1 MSYQKSVALLSCAFL
16 FSALAPESTKAFTS
30 EAPKWESHEVV
41 ERSLTSELNAESFL
55 THPKSN
61 AVSPPDTEG
70 PVITATAPADV
81 TLYGCYDDL
90 TFSGGA
96 MGKPTYSVYD
106 DCGSA
111 AVTETYSD
119 SFAFCAQADDST
131 PEGGLV
137 ITRTFT
143 IVAEDCYENTT
154 TVNLVQIIT
163 VVDNNLPS
171 FVEALPGDTTVDCA
185 SVPSAPV
192 LTATDTCDSDV
203 SVSFTELA
211 TNDCSGIIRTW
222 VAVDD
227 CGNSIT
233 YTQNITVTDTTDPV
247 ITGTP
252 SDIALNNDAANCG
265 AQVTWTAPTA
275 TDNCALKSLESDHAS
290 GDTFPVGT
298 TLVTYTATDS
308 CGNTATT
315 SFNVVI
321 TDAEDPVLVGVPSDI
336 AQGND
341 LDSCGAIVTWTL
353 PTSSD
358 NCSGD
363 TLVGSHAPG
372 DYFAL
377 GQTTVTYTATDSVGN
392 DTTSTFVVTISDEQ
406 KPAIDGLPSDISVL
420 AGADSCGTVV
430 NWTAPTSLDNCSVTS
445 FAPSSPSGSVFA
457 VGTHTISY
465 TASDAAG
472 NDSIASFD
480 IVVADAEN
488 PVISDMP
495 EDITITAEA
504 DSCSAIVTWQGATAD
519 DNCDMQSLTSDY
531 SSGDRFPV
539 GATLVTY
546 TALDIH
552 GNDTTATFTIT
563 VTDDQS
569 PSLIGMPS
577 DITQTMDQDS
587 CGAVVSWTPPTVDEN
602 CSQTLTASHNP
613 GDYFPAGP
621 TTVTYISMDPSGGGD
636 TASFTITTTDDEA
649 PVILNTPT
657 DFGVDSDAGVCTAVV
672 NWTPPTA
679 ADNCGQTMT
688 STHNPGDTF
697 ESGETVVSYVS
708 VDAAGNQDSTAFT
721 ITVSDNEAPVLTA
734 MAMDTT
740 SECSGLTDTTD
751 LDAWLANHGGATA
764 TDNCD
769 SLAWT
774 HNYAGDC
781 TVEVGDFNTH
791 QQGGWGSTSGGV
803 HDNLNNNFDAIF
815 PSGVTVGCSAGYE
828 IVFTTADAIET
839 YLPCTGDAE
848 SLVISHSGPNP
859 EASSDPT
866 CWNNALVS
874 QILTAKLN
882 AQFDANLPAFSSS
895 DLLLGDLV
903 ATSGVFM
910 GMSANDIIAVADSIV
925 GDCSTSY
932 TLNEIRAVLNDFNR
946 NYAGSQVDEG
956 LFAPAACFYGDC
968 GGTGSVTVTFTATDE
983 AGNTSSTTASF
994 TSVDT
999 TPPTISAQD
1008 YTLYLDSTGAATL
1021 TAANVDLGT
1030 ADACGF
1036 DTLTL
1041 SQTAFDCS
1049 HLGDVTVTLTALDDC
1064 GNSSTE
1070 DVTISVTDTIAPSID
1085 DFADITEDSDAG
1097 VCTGVVSW
1105 SDPGTWDNCTG
1116 ETLSYSHA
1124 SGSTFE
1130 PGLTTVTITVTD
1142 LSQNQDSIT
1151 FDVTIEDNEVPTI
1164 AAMSDLNAE
1173 TTATTC
1179 DATVTWTDP
1188 AISDNCP
1195 GDTLTYSHDP
1205 GSTFGLG
1212 TTTVTAYVT
1221 DAAMNTDSVKFD
1233 VVVVDAT
1240 DPVINGMPADT
1251 TISNDLDACEAVYNW
1266 TAPSAAD
1273 NCELDTLY
1281 ADYDSGDSFPLGAT
1295 VVTYTALDETGN
1307 DSLATFTITVEDNQ
1321 APTIASL
1328 PDTTLSSE
1336 LSSCSAVYTW
1346 LNPATSDN
1354 CPGETISS
1362 SHPSGT
1368 AFPVGSTTVT
1378 LTVTDASLNSDSTS
1392 FVVTVLDKENPVIA
1406 PMSDITVNTAPGLCT
1421 QTVSWTAPAVTDNC
1435 ALDTLTCSHTPGA
1448 SFTAAG
1454 SGQTTITYTALDSS
1468 GNTATETFK
1477 IIVIDNELPVMTAA
1491 SDTTLECAENNGVAF
1506 GAWLANYGGAT
1517 ATDNCTGD
1525 LTWTNDHDDDAEPSW
1540 ICGYTTSIT
1549 VTFTATDESLN
1560 SSTTTATFN
1569 VEDTTDPVF
1578 DQTLPGDTTVN
1589 CESVPAAVTLTAQD
1603 ACSDEVSVTYVPDT
1617 VPGVCPHEYT
1627 INRTWSTTDDCGNS
1641 ATHTQVI
1648 TVQDTVA
1655 PIIAVQAMD
1664 STLACDGTD
1673 HSADFASW
1681 RAAYG
1686 GATATETCG
1695 DITWTESYVMGSTC
1709 AGDSAEVTFT
1719 ATDEC
1724 GNFSTTT
1731 AIWKM
1736 EDVTAPVLVTPA
1748 ENDTVECDG
1757 AGNTAAIMAWLSSNA
1772 GATATEECSGLK
1784 WSNDFTTM
1792 GMTCGNTSAVQ
1803 VVFTATDSC
1812 QNATQTIATFV
1823 IEDTTPPSFV
1833 EALPAD
1839 GTFECNAVPTAETL
1853 TATDICGGSMPVT
1866 YNQQRVDSICPDTYR
1881 LMRTWTT
1888 ADSCGNTASH
1898 TQKLIIEDTTA
1909 PLVVA
1914 KDFTIYLDDNGSAT
1928 LVADSLDN
1936 GSSDNCSTPFF
1947 SADNTTFYCGNLG
1960 GNPVL
1965 LTASDSCL
1973 NTASATVQVT
1983 VLDTISPVFVDEI
1996 GSPALAEDKT
2006 VECDGTDYTSD
2017 LNNWIANHGGAEADD
2032 NCDTPSWSNSA
2043 VNFVAGC
2050 GNSGSYTI
2058 TFTATDGS
2066 GNSSSTTATYYIND
2080 TTAPVIS
2087 SPATNV
2093 TVECNGSGNIEDLTS
2108 WVEANGGAGPA
2119 TDACGDVTWS
2129 NNFAGFG
2136 ATCSGSS
2143 AVEVTFYATDDCGNV
2158 ASTSSIFTIEDT
2170 TAPELTT
2177 AAADTTVECDG
2188 AGNTAALSAWLS
2200 NNGGAIADEICGDV
2214 TWSFSPGDLGGTS
2227 EFVYAMGHEDW
2238 GYNDDAPEGGYSS
2251 FYRYDYNAD
2260 GSISNPQLMFRL
2272 DEFDEDLIDNYYFSG
2287 YDRNPVTGTD
2297 YFVVGDGPR
2306 ALLTYDIESDVV
2318 TDTGI
2323 EWDGD
2328 QNYGPD
2334 AFAFSNDGT
2343 CYAWINYSDSPSEI
2357 QTVNLSTGAM
2367 ETFITVNQGGGAKA
2381 LTYDFDNNRLL
2392 LASRGNGGA
2401 SHKLGAVD
2409 LATGDYT
2416 LLHNIAAEPSNT
2428 EENSYTTIMGLEYIG
2443 NGMCLVSGGWRGHDF
2458 GQLDVAAGTINYTV
2472 DDTYLVNPDQPAL
2485 KRLFVPI
2492 SAGLPALSDACA
2504 ESGDLEVTFTATDGC
2519 GNTVVSTAMFIVT
2532 DTTSPTA
2539 LAQDVTVYL
2548 DANGLASITTADVDN
2563 GSSDDCGDV
2572 TMALDVTSFDCDDVG
2587 PNPVVLTVWDAC
2599 MNADSATITVNVT
2612 ALDSLAPNVANLP
2625 ADTTLTAD
2633 SGMCT
2638 AVVNFAMPTIDDN
2651 CDGGSLTSSHNTG
2664 DAFPVGT
2671 TTVTFVVEDAS
2682 QNTDSTTFDI
2692 TVTDDELPK
2701 FTGVPNN
2708 ISVNSDLGVC
2718 TAAPTWAGPSVT
2730 DNCGI
2735 ETLISTHDSGDTFQL
2750 GTTTVTYTATD
2761 IHGNVDSVSFTVE
2774 VTDAEK
2780 PAIAGLPADIAQG
2793 NDLGDCTAAV
2803 TWTLP
2808 TASDNC
2814 ELDTL
2819 ISSHQSGDVF
2829 PLGATVVTYTATDA
2843 AGNDSIATFTVTI
2856 SDTEKPGIENLP
2868 SDITQTNDEDV
2879 CGAVVTWEGFDITTD
2894 SYINVEESDNCPG
2907 ANISST
2913 HNSGDT
2919 FPVGVTTVTYT
2930 ANDAAGNDSIASFTV
2945 TITDDQKP
2953 AIDGLPADFSQTADA
2968 DSCGAIVSWT
2978 PPTGSDNCTGDTL
2991 ATSHEV
2997 GSYFPVGTTTV
3008 TYTATDSVGNDSI
3021 ASFVITVTD
3030 DQAPAILGLPG
3041 DLSASNDLDSC
3052 GAIMTWSAPS
3062 AADNCTVDTLYS
3074 SHASGEHF
3082 PVGVTTVT
3090 YTAVDIY
3097 SNSTDSTF
3105 TVTVTDDQDPAI
3117 TAASDTT
3124 VECNGTGNTE
3134 ELNAWLANHGGA
3146 TATDNC
3152 DAVTITNDYDTAV
3165 MADSC
3170 GMTGTVLVT
3179 FTATDGSG
3187 NTSTT
3192 NATFIIQDTTP
3203 PTFEPYGS
3211 SEVVECDG
3219 SGNADELTAWFDIWN
3234 NGITVTDNCGGVSVS
3249 KTSTLLTNECGAT
3262 GEASVTFVATD
3273 ACGNQTD
3280 TTLTFTI
3287 EDTTPPTLLTTAQ
3300 DSTVECD
3307 GAGNQ
3312 DAFDA
3317 WLASHGGATAEDV
3330 CGNYTW
3336 SNNFIALSDDCGA
3349 TGSASVTFSA
3359 TDECGNTSTTTA
3371 TFTIEDTTDPAIASE
3386 AIDLTVECDGAG
3398 NAADLNGW
3406 LSSNGGAGAASD
3418 ACGSISWSND
3428 FAALSDDCGATGSAT
3443 VTFTVTDECGLT
3455 SSTTATFTIED
3466 TTDPSIDI
3474 ASADLTVECDGA
3486 GNAIDLNNWLSSHG
3500 GASASDL
3507 CSDPMMNPVAINVSS
3522 LFEAGPNGTWPHVVT
3537 LTTNADPTSG
3547 NQQALEIN
3555 VTSLP
3560 SGGATYRV
3568 VKTVANGNW
3577 FQANPQPLVLG
3588 INTLTVSGVAF
3599 QRNVKVQFSDG
3610 EVEFDSLVINGEE
3623 QMSATL
3629 TTGTSDLFAPGP
3641 NATWTHVLTATTT
3654 ADPNSG
3660 DQQTV
3665 EINVTEMPSGGAN
3678 YRVAKTVANGNWFF
3692 GNAQALSLGSNTI
3705 TVNGVAF
3712 QRSVKIQVSSA
3723 DIGFDSL
3730 VLNGGEQV
3738 TGGVSWSNDFTAL
3751 SDDCG
3756 ATGSATVTFTATDAC
3771 GNTSTTSAIFTI
3783 EDTVDPAIASEAQ
3796 DLTVEC
3802 DGAGNPTDLA
3812 NWLNANGNAGA
3823 AFDAC
3828 GDVVWSND
3836 FSALSDDCGATG
3848 AATVIFTATDECG
3861 NTSTTSATFT
3871 IEDTT
3876 DPILSGDEVV
3886 IIDCAQWPWEALYQP
3901 TIDELLTVVDTAGN
3915 PMITLDESCG
3925 YTNFPIDFGVMSGGC
3940 SYDHQLIYYPVDAC
3954 GNTGDSLYQVIQ
3966 VDDFSEPV
3974 FTHVPADTM
3983 IACTE
3988 NVMVYLEMATA
3999 IDACD
4004 PSVDMTFQDEVIPT
4018 ACPEEFTIRR
4028 TFYAEDCGY
4037 NIAEAVQTIT
4047 VADTA
4052 APSLALTAP
4061 SDTVFYGCLSSAD
4074 LSIEATG
4081 TVTWVESD
4089 DCGEVTVTFTTTD
4102 VSTYTCN
4109 ADDAVEEGSYLVTRT
4124 FTVTAV
4130 DCAGNSTT
4138 KTVDQVI
4145 TITDNEVP
4153 MATLTAPADTTIY
4166 LDETC
4171 FASDVAHPVSGDA
4184 TGFLVDASDN
4194 CDSEVAHTIVHEDDT
4209 TYTGIADGVGSFD
4222 ILRTYTVTL
4231 VDDCGN
4237 DTTETTS
4244 HMIHV
4249 MDTIHP
4255 ATYTDFPN
4263 DTIIYADDSNG
4274 YFDPTPSSTGGPSV
4288 DYSDNCS
4295 GSGES
4300 QYGAIGQS
4308 VPTGGLI
4315 ITAIGDPND
4324 AASSCRFV
4332 EIHNS
4337 SDADIDMSGYA
4348 LQRWTNGSATPSTG
4362 NNVDLS
4368 PLGTLEPGQYAHI
4381 SNSAGFEGCYGFA
4394 SNIVGGGSGPVGS
4407 NGDDNIAI
4415 INSSSD
4421 IIDLF
4426 GVIGED
4432 GSNTC
4437 HDFEDGVALRAGTN
4451 TDPNGGAWDEAGWI
4465 VYSDFSNASGCTN
4478 HNSSQQQ
4485 NAADIAPLLNNWAG
4499 AGEAPVETDF
4509 NDADISFSDETI
4521 SYTASACYTF
4531 ERTWTVTVTDNNG
4544 NATISSAVQTIAVS
4558 DTTAPV
4564 ITADAETTAA
4574 CDFFGFDLS
4583 AGDESTLLAGTSFEQ
4598 ASTGSQYTD
4607 TGDPGTDHA
4616 LVNNPGQAD
4625 VNFTAANGEMGFTSY
4640 FYTTGSGGLS
4650 NDFTGVSS
4658 YTGTVDAF
4666 TDGAQ
4671 GFQMTDVDGR
4681 MELTFDEVDVSDGG
4695 VTLSIDA
4702 FIQSTGW
4709 EDADLVRIWVVA
4721 DGGEVDL
4728 LNTTGQDIDNLGI
4741 EDQWIT
4747 YTLDLDGYD
4756 SAELH
4761 VSLASNS
4768 GSETLY
4774 IDNISFSQGNSP
4786 MAALMANG
4794 YVSFSDNVELATTGA
4809 SITLDGSPCEGA
4821 YDIVYSAT
4829 DSCGNAS
4836 SMSQRIELVDT
4847 VDPVLLVAEPADT
4860 VIYADADCFA
4870 DYIDGVPY
4878 PAASATDNCD
4888 EDVEITAYHVDS
4900 PKQYACLPGTGAFT
4914 LQRTYTTTATDNCGN
4929 EHTVQVNR
4937 LVTVLDTI
4945 SPTFNVSAPAA
4956 LFVNIDP
4963 FCGANTS
4970 TTIGGE
4976 PTVSDAADN
4985 CDSDVAIEITHVDS
4999 TPVYTCS
5006 DADGQ
5011 AEGSYTFVRTFTVTA
5026 TDDCGNQTV
5035 KTVTQDVTATDV
5047 TSPVITAV
5055 PPMAEEVINLDADCF
5070 ADLSPTA
5077 MPLASA
5083 SDACDTDVSIT
5094 STYTDGAPTYT
5105 CSNADGEAEGSF
5117 TFTRTWTVTATDDC
5131 NNSNS
5136 QQTTQTVTVLD
5147 GLAPTLTPT
5156 WPEDHTA
5163 DLDENCDA
5171 DLSPSMT
5178 GMATATSEDACDSE
5192 VSVSISHADHDT
5204 TLLAVNVDALAEG
5217 GFTFIRTWTVVG
5229 TDDCG
5234 NETTATHDQVITAYD
5249 VLAPSQTLETL
5260 PTYTVEGCYGDVDLS
5275 PATTGTPMVTA
5286 EDACDSELDI
5296 DLTHSTDDL
5305 AFNEVMGDYSL
5316 VIDTISGPEEGI
5328 IGSTT
5333 VRIYI
5338 ETENEGDFISAV
5350 AGDIVNPT
5358 GIRTTT
5364 SFYQNALGS
5373 NTANSLSDL
5382 LLAADPMLAYDSWV
5396 TIGIEEAPNSGDG
5409 EVETSTIGDWSAAF
5423 AAGEDLL
5430 ISDFFGGS
5438 WYTIF
5443 PNTAAVAGDDHRVL
5457 LGQFTTDGQMSG
5469 QLFVQVFPNGVGADE
5484 QRMSFTFGDCAE
5496 DDDTPEGSYS
5506 FTRRWESVVTDD
5518 ANNQDTAVSYQ
5529 HIMVLDTEAPQLTN
5543 TCDIVNGET
5552 VAYDCPGEGVLDFDP
5567 VPVACDVTAMDNC
5580 DSEVNV
5586 NLFTETTGYIPTN
5599 DIRNYC
5605 APMTPEAQSGNQTC
5619 DDRAPESMRL
5629 FNFPGLDDSFVL
5641 ADGESLVQVMSDGSL
5656 EISMEMEN
5664 GDGTGGFTMTAS
5676 YGVGQDWTTWQAGG
5690 SNYKKDCAEIYPGE
5704 AVWED
5709 WVYFLMTEGSL
5720 EGTGMYAGSSFSLSH
5735 QPANG
5740 YYGLQMGLGANNKNS
5755 NYGGSAWFFWQGNLF
5770 MNGTDMG
5777 PMASSGDFYM
5787 DLDCCLEWQVDYFYT
5802 ALDDCGNPTGFSYS
5816 EAMGTDLD
5824 GGGADVSGGHTGGPV
5839 DITNVGGIKEPI
5851 RITGLAPNPTDNQSQ
5866 LTFLVNQNMRLR
5878 VDLYTMEG
5886 LLVQELYEGNAVTG
5900 VQYMM
5905 DIDADQLAAGMYQV
5919 RVSSNVYLAVKKL
5932 LVAD

>member
-1 MSYQKSVALLSCAFL
+1 MSYQKSVALLCCAFL
-16 FSALAPESTKAFTS
+16 ISALVPDQAKAFTS
-30 EAPKWESHEVV
+30 ELSISGSVEPTKSH
-41 ERSLTSELNAESFL
+41 SFSAEKEEFVLSIETTF
-55 THPKSN
+55 
-61 AVSPPDTEG
+61 ASPPDTEG
-70 PVITATAPADV
+70 PVITITPPSDV
-81 TLYGCYDDL
+81 TLFGCYGDL
-90 TFSGGA
+90 TFSLGS
-96 MGKPTYSVYD
+96 MGKPQYTVYD

-111 AVTETYSD
+111 SVVQTHAD
-119 SFAFCAQADDST
+119 SFTYCAEADDAS
-131 PEGGLV
+131 PEGGLT
-137 ITRTFT
+137 IERTFT
-143 IVAEDCYENTT
+143 LVAEDCYGNTT
-154 TVNLVQIIT
+154 TELVVQTIS
-163 VVDNNLPS
+163 VLDNSAPS
-171 FVEALPGDTTVDCA
+171 FIEALPNDTTVDCGA
-185 SVPSAPV
+185 IPTAPV
-192 LTATDTCDSDV
+192 LTANDTCDSDV
-203 SVSFTELA
+203 TVDYVELA
-211 TNDCSGIIRTW
+211 TSDCSGITRTW
-222 VAVDD
+222 TATDD
-227 CGNSIT
+227 CGNSTIHV
-233 YTQNITVTDTTDPV
+233 QNITVTDSENPV
-247 ITGTP
+247 ISDTP
-252 SDIALNNDAANCG
+252 SDISKENDAALCG
-265 AQVTWTAPTA
+265 AVASWSEPTA
-275 TDNCALKSLESDHAS
+275 TDNCALKSLVSDHDS
-290 GDTFPVGT
+290 GDLFPVGT
-298 TLVTYTATDS
+298 TTVTYTATDS
-308 CGNTATT
+308 CGNSATT
-315 SFNVVI
+315 TFNVVVSD
-321 TDAEDPVLVGVPSDI
+321 TEDPLLAGMPSNMS
-336 AQGND
+336 QVND
-341 LDSCGAIVTWTL
+341 LDSCGAIVTWPL
-353 PTSSD
+353 PTFTD
-358 NCSGD
+358 NCPEAVLTS
-363 TLVGSHAPG
+363 TYSPG
-372 DYFAL
+372 DYFQL
-377 GQTTVTYTATDSVGN
+377 GETTVSYTATDSTGN
-392 DTTSTFVVTISDEQ
+392 DTTATFTVTIVDNQ
-406 KPAIDGLPSDISVL
+406 KPAIAGLPANIDMNAE
-420 AGADSCGTVV
+420 AGICEASV
-430 NWTAPTSLDNCSVTS
+430 NWTAPTSTDNCEITSFVGDYSSGDTFDVGTTSVT
-445 FAPSSPSGSVFA
+445 
-457 VGTHTISY
+457 Y
-465 TASDAAG
+465 TATDGAG
-472 NDSIASFD
+472 NDSIASFTVTITD
-480 IVVADAEN
+480 DQN
-488 PVISDMP
+488 PVITDVP
-495 EDITITAEA
+495 ADITQTAEL
-504 DSCSAIVTWQGATAD
+504 DSCSAIVTWSALSSD
-519 DNCDMQSLTSDY
+519 DNCEISSFTGDY
-531 SSGDRFPV
+531 DSGDRFPV
-539 GATLVTY
+539 GTTVVTY
-546 TALDIH
+546 TALDVH
-552 GNDTTATFTIT
+552 GNDTTATFSITI
-563 VTDDQS
+563 TDDQH
-569 PSLIGMPS
+569 PVLNGVPM
-577 DITQTMDQDS
+577 DITQTMDADS
-587 CGAVVSWTPPTVDEN
+587 CGAVVTWTPPTVAEN
-602 CSQTLTASHNP
+602 CTQTLTSSHNP
-613 GDYFPAGP
+613 GDYFDAGP
-621 TTVTYISMDPSGGGD
+621 TTVTYISADPSGGAD

-649 PVILNTPT
+649 PVILNTPA
-657 DFGVDSDAGVCTAVV
+657 DFGVDSDAGVCTAVAT
-672 NWTPPTA
+672 WTPPTA
-679 ADNCGQTMT
+679 SDNCGQTMT

-740 SECSGLTDTTD
+740 SDCAGLTDTSD
-751 LDAWLANHGGATA
+751 LDAWLANHGGSTA

-774 HNYAGDC
+774 HNFAGDC
-781 TVEVGDFNTH
+781 NVEVGDFNTH
-791 QQGGWGSTSGGV
+791 EQGGWGSTSGGV

-859 EASSDPT
+859 EASSDPS

-882 AQFDANLPAFSSS
+882 AQFDANLPSFSSS

-910 GMSANDIIAVADSIV
+910 GMSANDIITVADSIV

-932 TLNEIRAVLNDFNR
+932 TLNDIRAVLNDFNR
-946 NYAGSQVDEG
+946 NYAGAQVDEG
-956 LFAPAACFYGDC
+956 LFAPAACFYGNC

-994 TSVDT
+994 TSVDN

-1008 YTLYLDSTGAATL
+1008 FTLALDSTGVATL
-1021 TAANVDLGT
+1021 TAANVDTGT

-1049 HLGDVTVTLTALDDC
+1049 HLGEVTVTLTALDDC

-1070 DVTISVTDTIAPSID
+1070 DVTITVTDTIAPNITAAD
-1085 DFADITEDSDAG
+1085 VADITQDSDAN
-1097 VCTGVVSW
+1097 VCTAVVTW
-1105 SDPGTWDNCTG
+1105 TDPSTWDNCAG
-1116 ETLSYSHA
+1116 ETLSYSHDP
-1124 SGSTFE
+1124 GSTFDA
-1130 PGLTTVTITVTD
+1130 GVTTVTITVTD
-1142 LSQNQDSIT
+1142 GSLNADSLT
-1151 FDVTIEDNEVPTI
+1151 FDVTIEDNQVPTI
-1164 AAMSDLNAE
+1164 SAMAQVDAE
-1173 TTATTC
+1173 TSATTC
-1179 DATVTWTDP
+1179 DAVVTWTDP
-1188 AISDNCP
+1188 VTSDNCP

-1205 GSTFGLG
+1205 GSTFALG
-1212 TTTVTAYVT
+1212 TTAVTAYVT
-1221 DAAMNTDSVKFD
+1221 DNALNVDSVKFD

-1240 DPVINGMPADT
+1240 DPTITDMPADT
-1251 TISNDLDACEAVYNW
+1251 TLNNDAGLCGAALTWAE
-1266 TAPSAAD
+1266 PS
-1273 NCELDTLY
+1273 
-1281 ADYDSGDSFPLGAT
+1281 S
-1295 VVTYTALDETGN
+1295 
-1307 DSLATFTITVEDNQ
+1307 
-1321 APTIASL
+1321 
-1328 PDTTLSSE
+1328 
-1336 LSSCSAVYTW
+1336 
-1346 LNPATSDN
+1346 SDN
-1354 CPGETISS
+1354 CPGETLSADYTL
-1362 SHPSGT
+1362 GYT
-1368 AFPVGSTTVT
+1368 FPVGTTTVT
-1378 LTVTDASLNSDSTS
+1378 YTATDAASNQATSTFDVTVLDNEEPAIQGLPSDTLLSSDDGVCSAIFTWDEPTATDNCNVTAFSKISTGTIVYTALDDQGDPIGTLEVSETDTIFLSSDDSDVSIAAFPFGATTVSYMGIDAAGNSITSS
-1392 FVVTVLDKENPVIA
+1392 FVVTVEDNEDPIIA

-1421 QTVSWTAPAVTDNC
+1421 QVVTWTAPAVTDNC
-1435 ALDTLTCSHTPGA
+1435 ALDTLYSTHETGA
-1448 SFTAAG
+1448 TFSAANG
-1454 SGQTTITYTALDSS
+1454 GETTVTYLALDST
-1468 GNTATETFK
+1468 GNQTQMSFK
-1477 IIVIDNELPVMTAA
+1477 VTVSDNEPPVVTAA
-1491 SDTTLECAENNGVAF
+1491 SDSTVECAWTNGSEIS
-1506 GAWLANYGGAT
+1506 AWLSNHGGAT
-1517 ATDNCTGD
+1517 ATDNCSGD
-1525 LTWTNDHDDDAEPSW
+1525 LTWTNDFSFDEEPNW
-1540 ICGYTTSIT
+1540 ICGLTTEIE
-1549 VTFTATDESLN
+1549 VTFTATDGNLN
-1560 SSTTTATFN
+1560 SSTTTASFII
-1569 VEDTTDPVF
+1569 EDTTAPVF
-1578 DQTLPGDTTVN
+1578 NQTLPGDTTVN
-1589 CESVPAAVTLTAQD
+1589 CESVPAAVGLTAQD
-1603 ACSDEVSVTYVPDT
+1603 LCSVEVAVTYAPDT
-1617 VPGVCPHEYT
+1617 VLGTCPHEYT
-1627 INRTWSTTDDCGNS
+1627 INRTWSTIDDCGNP

-1655 PIIAVQAMD
+1655 PMITVQAMD
-1664 STLACDGTD
+1664 SIIPCDGTD

-1686 GATATETCG
+1686 GAEATESCG
-1695 DITWTESYVMGSTC
+1695 GIAWTESYVMGSTC
-1709 AGDSAEVTFT
+1709 AGDSAQVTFT

-1731 AIWKM
+1731 AVWMM
-1736 EDVTAPVLVTPA
+1736 EDVTAPMIV
-1748 ENDTVECDG
+1748 DTACNMIVECDG
-1757 AGNTAAIMAWLSSNA
+1757 SGNVAAIQSWLDTHG
-1772 GATATEECSGLK
+1772 GASATEECSGVK

-1812 QNATQTIATFV
+1812 MNASHTVATFT
-1823 IEDTTPPSFV
+1823 IKDTTPPSFV

-1839 GTFECNAVPTAETL
+1839 GTFECDAVPTAETL
-1853 TATDICGGSMPVT
+1853 TAMDICGGSMPVT

-1909 PLVVA
+1909 PLVVG
-1914 KDFTIYLDDNGSAT
+1914 KDYTIYLDNNGSAI

-1947 SADNTTFYCGNLG
+1947 SADQTTFYCGQLG
-1960 GNPVL
+1960 ANPVI

-1973 NTASATVQVT
+1973 NTANTNVLVT
-1983 VLDTISPVFVDEI
+1983 VLDTISPVFEDEF
-1996 GSPALAEDKT
+1996 GDPAYAEDKT
-2006 VECDGTDYTSD
+2006 VECDGTDYTAD
-2017 LNNWIANHGGAEADD
+2017 LNNWIANHGGADAGD
-2032 NCDTPSWSNSA
+2032 NCVTPSWSNSA

-2066 GNSSSTTATYYIND
+2066 GNSSSTTATYYIKD

-2108 WVEANGGAGPA
+2108 WVEANGGAGPT

-2143 AVEVTFYATDDCGNV
+2143 AVEVTYYATDDCGNV

-2214 TWSFSPGDLGGTS
+2214 TWTYSP
-2227 EFVYAMGHEDW
+2227 
-2238 GYNDDAPEGGYSS
+2238 
-2251 FYRYDYNAD
+2251 
-2260 GSISNPQLMFRL
+2260 
-2272 DEFDEDLIDNYYFSG
+2272 
-2287 YDRNPVTGTD
+2287 
-2297 YFVVGDGPR
+2297 
-2306 ALLTYDIESDVV
+2306 ESP
-2318 TDTGI
+2318 T
-2323 EWDGD
+2323 
-2328 QNYGPD
+2328 
-2334 AFAFSNDGT
+2334 
-2343 CYAWINYSDSPSEI
+2343 
-2357 QTVNLSTGAM
+2357 
-2367 ETFITVNQGGGAKA
+2367 
-2381 LTYDFDNNRLL
+2381 
-2392 LASRGNGGA
+2392 
-2401 SHKLGAVD
+2401 
-2409 LATGDYT
+2409 
-2416 LLHNIAAEPSNT
+2416 
-2428 EENSYTTIMGLEYIG
+2428 
-2443 NGMCLVSGGWRGHDF
+2443 
-2458 GQLDVAAGTINYTV
+2458 
-2472 DDTYLVNPDQPAL
+2472 
-2485 KRLFVPI
+2485 
-2492 SAGLPALSDACA
+2492 LSDACA
-2504 ESGDLEVTFTATDGC
+2504 ESGDLEVTFTAKDGC

-2532 DTTSPTA
+2532 DITSPTA
-2539 LAQDVTVYL
+2539 IAQDVTVYL
-2548 DANGLASITTADVDN
+2548 DANGLATITTADVDN

-2572 TMALDVTSFDCDDVG
+2572 TMSLDVTSFDCDDVG

-2633 SGMCT
+2633 PGMCT

-2718 TAAPTWAGPSVT
+2718 TAAPNWAGPSVT

-2735 ETLISTHDSGDTFQL
+2735 DALISTHDSGDTFQL

-2774 VTDAEK
+2774 VADAEK
-2780 PAIAGLPADIAQG
+2780 PAIAGLPSDITQG
-2793 NDLGDCTAAV
+2793 NDVGDCSAAV

-2808 TASDNC
+2808 TATDNC
-2814 ELDTL
+2814 EMDTL
-2819 ISSHQSGDVF
+2819 ISSHASGDVF
-2829 PLGATVVTYTATDA
+2829 QVGETVVTYTATDA
-2843 AGNDSIATFTVTI
+2843 AGNDSIASFKVTVT
-2856 SDTEKPGIENLP
+2856 DTEKPGIENLP
-2868 SDITQTNDEDV
+2868 ADITQSNDQDD
-2879 CGAVVTWEGFDITTD
+2879 CSAVVTWEGFDAATD

-2930 ANDAAGNDSIASFTV
+2930 ATDAAGNDSIASFTV

-2953 AIDGLPADFSQTADA
+2953 AIDGLPTDFSQTADA
-2968 DSCGAIVSWT
+2968 DSCGALVSWT
-2978 PPTGSDNCTGDTL
+2978 PPTSTDNCTGDTL

-2997 GSYFPVGTTTV
+2997 GAYFLVGTTTV

-3030 DQAPAILGLPG
+3030 DQSPAIDGLPG
-3041 DLSASNDLDSC
+3041 DLTVSNDTDSC
-3052 GAIMTWSAPS
+3052 GAVVTWSAPS
-3062 AADNCTVDTLYS
+3062 AADNCEVDTLYT
-3074 SHASGEHF
+3074 SHASGDYF
-3082 PVGVTTVT
+3082 PVGSTTVT
-3090 YTAVDIY
+3090 YTAEDIHG
-3097 SNSTDSTF
+3097 NSTDSTF
-3105 TVTVTDDQDPAI
+3105 VVLVNDMQNPDI
-3117 TAASDTT
+3117 TAASDST
-3124 VECNGTGNTE
+3124 VECDGSGNTE
-3134 ELNAWLANHGGA
+3134 ALNAWLTSYGGA

-3152 DAVTITNDYDTAV
+3152 DIVSIAHDYNEVNMVGA
-3165 MADSC
+3165 C
-3170 GMTGTVLVT
+3170 GMTGAVLVT
-3179 FTATDGSG
+3179 FTATDFAG

-3192 NATFIIQDTTP
+3192 SASFIIQDTTP
-3203 PTFEPYGS
+3203 PTFAPTGA

-3219 SGNADELTAWFDIWN
+3219 NGNSDELTAWLQIWDS
-3234 NGITVTDNCGGVSVS
+3234 GITVTDNCGGVSVG
-3249 KTSTLLTNECGAT
+3249 KTSTILTDECGAT
-3262 GEASVTFVATD
+3262 GMASVSFVATD

-3312 DAFDA
+3312 AAFDA
-3317 WLASHGGATAEDV
+3317 WLTSHGGATAEDV
-3330 CGNYTW
+3330 CGNYT
-3336 SNNFIALSDDCGA
+3336 
-3349 TGSASVTFSA
+3349 
-3359 TDECGNTSTTTA
+3359 
-3371 TFTIEDTTDPAIASE
+3371 
-3386 AIDLTVECDGAG
+3386 
-3398 NAADLNGW
+3398 
-3406 LSSNGGAGAASD
+3406 
-3418 ACGSISWSND
+3418 
-3428 FAALSDDCGATGSAT
+3428 
-3443 VTFTVTDECGLT
+3443 
-3455 SSTTATFTIED
+3455 
-3466 TTDPSIDI
+3466 
-3474 ASADLTVECDGA
+3474 
-3486 GNAIDLNNWLSSHG
+3486 
-3500 GASASDL
+3500 
-3507 CSDPMMNPVAINVSS
+3507 
-3522 LFEAGPNGTWPHVVT
+3522 
-3537 LTTNADPTSG
+3537 
-3547 NQQALEIN
+3547 
-3555 VTSLP
+3555 
-3560 SGGATYRV
+3560 
-3568 VKTVANGNW
+3568 
-3577 FQANPQPLVLG
+3577 
-3588 INTLTVSGVAF
+3588 
-3599 QRNVKVQFSDG
+3599 
-3610 EVEFDSLVINGEE
+3610 
-3623 QMSATL
+3623 
-3629 TTGTSDLFAPGP
+3629 
-3641 NATWTHVLTATTT
+3641 
-3654 ADPNSG
+3654 
-3660 DQQTV
+3660 
-3665 EINVTEMPSGGAN
+3665 
-3678 YRVAKTVANGNWFF
+3678 
-3692 GNAQALSLGSNTI
+3692 
-3705 TVNGVAF
+3705 
-3712 QRSVKIQVSSA
+3712 
-3723 DIGFDSL
+3723 
-3730 VLNGGEQV
+3730 
-3738 TGGVSWSNDFTAL
+3738 WSNDFTAL

-3756 ATGSATVTFTATDAC
+3756 ATGSATVMFTATDECGNKSTTTATFTIEDTTDPSIASEAQNKTVECDGSGNTTELNNWLDANGNAGVASDDCGTVEWSNNFTELSDDCGFTGTATVIFTATDECDNTSTTEATFTIEDTTAPDVPVLTCPKDTVLYADANCFVDTTTTSIGFATATAFDACDSLPTINISYVDAAAVYTCTADADNAVEGSYGFTRTWTSTVTDECGLTSASTSCIQTIAVLDTVSPILVASMDTTVECDGAGNPADLAAWLANNGGSTGTDNCDSELAWSNDYDPANFVDSCGATGHVVVTFAAKDDCGNTSFTTATFTIEDTTPPAFSATAEDLTVECDGAGNTTDLNNWLAANANAAASDICGGVTWTNDFIDLTDECGATGRRTVTFTATDDCGNYVYTSSTFTIEDTTDPAIASEAQDLTVECDGTGNTIELNGWLNSNGGAGAAADACGDVTWSNDFVALSDDCGATGSATVIFTATDDCGLSASTTATFTIEDKTDPAIASEAQNLTVECDGAGNAAELNNWLDANGNAGTASDACGDVVWSHDFVALSDDCGATGSATVIFTATDEC
-3771 GNTSTTSAIFTI
+3771 GNTSATSAIFTI

-3823 AFDAC
+3823 ASDAC

-3836 FSALSDDCGATG
+3836 FTALSDDCGATG

-3966 VDDFSEPV
+3966 VDDFSDPV

-4004 PSVDMTFQDEVIPT
+4004 PSVNMTFQDEVIPT

-4052 APSLALTAP
+4052 APSLAITAP
-4061 SDTVFYGCLSSAD
+4061 SDTVFYGCLSSPD
-4074 LSIEATG
+4074 LSLEATG
-4081 TVTWVESD
+4081 TVTWLESD

-4102 VSTYTCN
+4102 VSTYTCT
-4109 ADDAVEEGSYLVTRT
+4109 ADDAVEEGSHLVTRT

-4209 TYTGIADGVGSFD
+4209 TYTGVADGVGSFD

-4274 YFDPTPSSTGGPSV
+4274 YFDPTPSSTGGPLV
-4288 DYSDNCS
+4288 NYSDNCS
-4295 GSGES
+4295 GSGDS
-4300 QYGAIGQS
+4300 QYGVIGQS
-4308 VPTGGLI
+4308 ASTGGLI
-4315 ITAIGDPND
+4315 ITAIADPNSG
-4324 AASSCRFV
+4324 ASCRFV

-4337 SDADIDMSGYA
+4337 SDAGINLSGYA
-4348 LQRWTNGSATPSTG
+4348 LQRWTNGNSGPSAS
-4362 NNVDLS
+4362 NNIDLS
-4368 PLGTLEPGQYAHI
+4368 PIGTLEPGVYAHI
-4381 SNSAGFEGCYGFA
+4381 ARSTDFSDCYGFA
-4394 SNIVGGGSGPVGS
+4394 PDIVGSGSGPVDS
-4407 NGDDNIAI
+4407 NGDDQVAI
-4415 INSSSD
+4415 IDGSAN
-4421 IIDLF
+4421 IIDIF
-4426 GVIGED
+4426 GVIGEAGD
-4432 GSNTC
+4432 NNC
-4437 HDFEDGVALRAGTN
+4437 HDFEDGMALRAGSN
-4451 TDPNGGAWDEAGWI
+4451 TDPNAGTWDESGWI
-4465 VYSDFSNASGCTN
+4465 VYSDYSTASGCTN
-4478 HNSSQQQ
+4478 HNANQPQGP
-4485 NAADIAPLLNNWAG
+4485 ADIAPFVSSWAG
-4499 AGEAPVETDF
+4499 AAPPAEETDF
-4509 NDADISFSDETI
+4509 NSTDMNFADVTT

-4544 NATISSAVQTIAVS
+4544 NATTTSSVQTIAVS

-4574 CDFFGFDLS
+4574 CDLFGFDLS

-4607 TGDPGTDHA
+4607 TGDASEDHA

-4658 YTGTVDAF
+4658 YTGTVGAF

-4671 GFQMTDVDGR
+4671 GFQMTDVDGL

-4709 EDADLVRIWVVA
+4709 EVADLVRIWIVA

-4786 MAALMANG
+4786 LAALMANG
-4794 YVSFSDNVELATTGA
+4794 YVAFNDNVELASTAA
-4809 SITLDGSPCEGA
+4809 SITLDGTTCEGA

-4847 VDPVLLVAEPADT
+4847 VDPVLTVIEPADT
-4860 VIYADADCFA
+4860 VIYADANCFA

-4945 SPTFNVSAPAA
+4945 KPTFNVTAPAA

-4976 PTVSDAADN
+4976 PTITDVDDN
-4985 CDSDVAIEITHVDS
+4985 CDIDVDVATTHVDS
-4999 TPVYTCS
+4999 APVYTCS
-5006 DADGQ
+5006 DADGT
-5011 AEGSYTFVRTFTVTA
+5011 AEGSYTFVRTFTITA
-5026 TDDCGNQTV
+5026 TDDCGNEMVQ
-5035 KTVTQDVTATDV
+5035 TVTQTVTATDV

-5055 PPMAEEVINLDADCF
+5055 PAMPEEVFSLDSDCY

-5077 MPLASA
+5077 SPTAVA
-5083 SDACDTDVSIT
+5083 SDACDSDVAIS
-5094 STYTDGAPTYT
+5094 SVYVDSAPIYT
-5105 CSNADGEAEGSF
+5105 CSDSDGEAEGSF
-5117 TFTRTWTVTATDDC
+5117 SFTRTWTVTATDDC
-5131 NNSNS
+5131 ANSSS
-5136 QQTTQTVTVLD
+5136 QQTSQMVSVLD
-5147 GLAPTLTPT
+5147 ELAPSLIAT
-5156 WPEDHTA
+5156 WPSDYATG
-5163 DLDENCDA
+5163 LDANCAA
-5171 DLSPSMT
+5171 DLSPTMA
-5178 GMATATSEDACDSE
+5178 GEATATGDDACDSQVE
-5192 VSVSISHADHDT
+5192 IAISHADHDT

-5217 GFTFIRTWTVVG
+5217 GYTFIRTWTATA

-5234 NETTATHDQVITAYD
+5234 NETSETHDQVITAND

-5275 PATTGTPMVTA
+5275 PATTGTPNVTA
-5286 EDACDSELDI
+5286 QDACDSELDI
-5296 DLTHSTDDL
+5296 DVTYTTDDL
-5305 AFNEVMGDYSL
+5305 AFNEVMGNYTL

-5333 VRIYI
+5333 VRMYI

-5350 AGDIVNPT
+5350 AGDLTNPT

-5373 NTANSLSDL
+5373 NTANNLSGL

-5396 TIGIEEAPNSGDG
+5396 TIGLEEAPNAAGG
-5409 EVETSTIGDWSAAF
+5409 ELETSTIGDWNVEF
-5423 AAGEDLL
+5423 AAGGNLL

-5438 WYTIF
+5438 WYTIY
-5443 PNTAAVAGDDHRVL
+5443 PNTAAVAGADQRVL

-5469 QLFVQVFPNGVGADE
+5469 QLFVQVFPNGIGTDE
-5484 QRMSFTFGDCAE
+5484 QRLSFTFGDCAE

-5518 ANNQDTAVSYQ
+5518 ANNQDTAVNYQ

-5543 TCDIVNGET
+5543 TCDIDNGE
-5552 VAYDCPGEGVLDFDP
+5552 VVEYDCPGQGVLDFDP
-5567 VPVACDVTAMDNC
+5567 VPAPCDVTAIDNC

-5586 NLFTETTGYIPTN
+5586 NLFTETAGYIPT
-5599 DIRNYC
+5599 DLIRNYC
-5605 APMTPEAQSGNQTC
+5605 APTTPEAQGGAQTC
-5619 DDRAPESMRL
+5619 DDRAPEVLRL
-5629 FNFPGLDDSFVL
+5629 FNFPGMDDSFVM
-5641 ADGESLVQVMSDGSL
+5641 AGNDNLVQVLSDGSMGISL
-5656 EISMEMEN
+5656 EVQN
-5664 GDGTGGFTMTAS
+5664 ADGTGGFVMTAS
-5676 YGVGQDWTTWQAGG
+5676 YGAGQDWATWQAGG

-5709 WVYFLMTEGSL
+5709 WIYFMMTSGNL
-5720 EGTGMYAGSSFSLSH
+5720 EGTGMYAGSSFSLTH
-5735 QPANG
+5735 QPSNG
-5740 YYGLQMGLGANNKNS
+5740 YYGMQMGLGANNKNT

-5770 MNGTDMG
+5770 MNGVDMG
-5777 PMASSGDFYM
+5777 PMASSGDVYM
-5787 DLDCCLEWQVDYFYT
+5787 DMDCCLEWEVNYFYT

-5816 EAMGTDLD
+5816 ESMGSGIGNGD
-5824 GGGADVSGGHTGGPV
+5824 ADVSGGHTVGPV
-5839 DITNVGGIKEPI
+5839 DLTSAGGIKEPI
-5851 RITGLAPNPTDNQSQ
+5851 RITGLAPNPTNDQSQ
-5866 LTFLVNQNMRLR
+5866 LTFVVSQNMRLR

-5886 LLVQELYEGNAVTG
+5886 LLVQELYQGNAVTG

-5905 DIDADQLAAGMYQV
+5905 DIDADDLSAGMYQV
-5919 RVSSNVYLAVKKL
+5919 RVSSNIYLAVKKL